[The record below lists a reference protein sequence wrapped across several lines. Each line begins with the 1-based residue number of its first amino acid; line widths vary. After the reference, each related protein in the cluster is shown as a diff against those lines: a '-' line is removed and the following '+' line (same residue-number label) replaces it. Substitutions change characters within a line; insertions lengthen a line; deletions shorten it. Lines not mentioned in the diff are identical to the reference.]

1 MIPCIVNPVELNK
14 MRRACKVTGD
24 VLKMIEE
31 YIKPGVTT
39 LELDTLIEK
48 YIRDQGCTPNF
59 KHLYGF
65 PNSACISIDDVVVH
79 GIPSDRRLEE
89 GEIVSIDVGAAYG
102 GFNGDAART
111 FPVGKISAEKQRLI
125 DVTRE
130 SFFKGIAQARAG
142 KRLGDVSHAIP
153 DPRRRQRLFGRSRYD
168 GSRYRSSRPRR
179 AEYSEFRSRGKRRI
193 ASFGLH
199 ARNRTYGKYGR
210 LSRHNRSPRRLDLP
224 HERRKTERALRKY
237 HTRHGERTRNINNL
251 VQNSLQTHKK
261 YVIIVRAVC

>member
-1 MIPCIVNPVELNK
+1 MIPCIVNPIELNK

-39 LELDTLIEK
+39 LELDTIIEK
-48 YIRDQGCTPNF
+48 FIRDQGCTPNF

-130 SFFKGIAQARAG
+130 SFFKGIAQASAG
-142 KRLGDVSHAIP
+142 KRLGDVSHAI
-153 DPRRRQRLFGRSRYD
+153 
-168 GSRYRSSRPRR
+168 
-179 AEYSEFRSRGKRRI
+179 
-193 ASFGLH
+193 
-199 ARNRTYGKYGR
+199 
-210 LSRHNRSPRRLDLP
+210 
-224 HERRKTERALRKY
+224 
-237 HTRHGERTRNINNL
+237 
-251 VQNSLQTHKK
+251 QTH
-261 YVIIVRAVC
+261 VEQNGFSVVRVMTGHGIGRHVHEEPNIPNFGQAGSGVLLRSGYTLAIEPMVNMGDYRVSIDRHDGWTCRTIDGKPSAHYENTILVTGNEPEILTI

>member
-1 MIPCIVNPVELNK
+1 MIPTIVNPVELSK

-31 YIKPGVTT
+31 HIKPGVTT
-39 LELDTLIEK
+39 LELDALIEK

-89 GEIVSIDVGAAYG
+89 GQIVSVDVGAAYG

-111 FPVGKISAEKQRLI
+111 FAVGEISPEKQRLI

-142 KRLGDVSHAIP
+142 KRLGDVSHAI
-153 DPRRRQRLFGRSRYD
+153 
-168 GSRYRSSRPRR
+168 
-179 AEYSEFRSRGKRRI
+179 
-193 ASFGLH
+193 
-199 ARNRTYGKYGR
+199 
-210 LSRHNRSPRRLDLP
+210 
-224 HERRKTERALRKY
+224 
-237 HTRHGERTRNINNL
+237 
-251 VQNSLQTHKK
+251 QTHVENNGFSVVRVMTGHGIGRHVHEEPNIPNFGAAGSGVLLKAGYALAIEPMVNMGDFRVTIDRGDGWTCRTNDGK
-261 YVIIVRAVC
+261 PSAHYENTVIITGTEPEILTI

>member
-1 MIPCIVNPVELNK
+1 MIPCIVNPIELNK

-39 LELDTLIEK
+39 LELDTIIEK
-48 YIRDQGCTPNF
+48 FIRDQGCTPNF

-142 KRLGDVSHAIP
+142 KRLGDVSHAI
-153 DPRRRQRLFGRSRYD
+153 
-168 GSRYRSSRPRR
+168 
-179 AEYSEFRSRGKRRI
+179 
-193 ASFGLH
+193 
-199 ARNRTYGKYGR
+199 
-210 LSRHNRSPRRLDLP
+210 
-224 HERRKTERALRKY
+224 
-237 HTRHGERTRNINNL
+237 
-251 VQNSLQTHKK
+251 QTH
-261 YVIIVRAVC
+261 VEQNGFSVVRVMTGHGIGRHVHEEPNIPNFGQAGSGVLLRSGYTLAIEPMVNMGDYRVSIDRRDGWTCRTADGKPSAHYENTILVTGNEPEILTI

>member
-1 MIPCIVNPVELNK
+1 MIPCIVNPIELNK

-39 LELDTLIEK
+39 LELDTIIEK
-48 YIRDQGCTPNF
+48 FIRDQGCTPNF

-142 KRLGDVSHAIP
+142 KRLGDVSHAI
-153 DPRRRQRLFGRSRYD
+153 
-168 GSRYRSSRPRR
+168 
-179 AEYSEFRSRGKRRI
+179 
-193 ASFGLH
+193 
-199 ARNRTYGKYGR
+199 
-210 LSRHNRSPRRLDLP
+210 
-224 HERRKTERALRKY
+224 
-237 HTRHGERTRNINNL
+237 
-251 VQNSLQTHKK
+251 QTH
-261 YVIIVRAVC
+261 VEQNGFSVVRVMTGHGIGRHVHEEPNIPNFGQAGSGVLLRSGYTLAIEPMVNMGDYRVSIDRRDGWTCRTIDGKPSAHYENTILVTGNEPEILTI

>member
-1 MIPCIVNPVELNK
+1 MIPCIVNPIELNK

-39 LELDTLIEK
+39 LELDTIIEK
-48 YIRDQGCTPNF
+48 FIRDQGCTPNF

-142 KRLGDVSHAIP
+142 KRLGDVSHAI
-153 DPRRRQRLFGRSRYD
+153 
-168 GSRYRSSRPRR
+168 
-179 AEYSEFRSRGKRRI
+179 
-193 ASFGLH
+193 
-199 ARNRTYGKYGR
+199 
-210 LSRHNRSPRRLDLP
+210 
-224 HERRKTERALRKY
+224 
-237 HTRHGERTRNINNL
+237 
-251 VQNSLQTHKK
+251 QTH
-261 YVIIVRAVC
+261 VEQNGFSVVRVMTGHGIGRHVHEEPNIPNFGQAGSGVLLRSGYTLAIEPMVNMGDYRVSIDHRDGWTCRTADGKPSAHYENTILVTGNEPEILTI

>member
-1 MIPCIVNPVELNK
+1 MIPCIVNPIELNK

-39 LELDTLIEK
+39 LELDTIIEK
-48 YIRDQGCTPNF
+48 FIRDQGCTPNF

-142 KRLGDVSHAIP
+142 KRLGDVSHAI
-153 DPRRRQRLFGRSRYD
+153 
-168 GSRYRSSRPRR
+168 
-179 AEYSEFRSRGKRRI
+179 
-193 ASFGLH
+193 
-199 ARNRTYGKYGR
+199 
-210 LSRHNRSPRRLDLP
+210 
-224 HERRKTERALRKY
+224 
-237 HTRHGERTRNINNL
+237 
-251 VQNSLQTHKK
+251 QTH
-261 YVIIVRAVC
+261 VEQNGFSVVRVMTGHGIGRHVHEEPNSPNFGQAGSGVLLRSGYTLAIEPMVNMGDYRVSIDRHDGWTCRTADGKPSAHYENTILVTGNEPEILTI

>member
-1 MIPCIVNPVELNK
+1 MIPCIVNPIELNK

-39 LELDTLIEK
+39 LELDTIIEK
-48 YIRDQGCTPNF
+48 FISDQGCTPNF

-142 KRLGDVSHAIP
+142 KRLGDVSHAI
-153 DPRRRQRLFGRSRYD
+153 
-168 GSRYRSSRPRR
+168 
-179 AEYSEFRSRGKRRI
+179 
-193 ASFGLH
+193 
-199 ARNRTYGKYGR
+199 
-210 LSRHNRSPRRLDLP
+210 
-224 HERRKTERALRKY
+224 
-237 HTRHGERTRNINNL
+237 
-251 VQNSLQTHKK
+251 QTH
-261 YVIIVRAVC
+261 VEQNGFSVVRVMTGHGIGRHVHEEPNIPNFGQAGSGVLLRSGYTLAIEPMVNMGDYRVSIDRRDGWTCRTIDGKPSAHYENTILVTGNEPEILTI

>member
-142 KRLGDVSHAIP
+142 KRLGDVSHAI
-153 DPRRRQRLFGRSRYD
+153 
-168 GSRYRSSRPRR
+168 
-179 AEYSEFRSRGKRRI
+179 
-193 ASFGLH
+193 
-199 ARNRTYGKYGR
+199 
-210 LSRHNRSPRRLDLP
+210 
-224 HERRKTERALRKY
+224 
-237 HTRHGERTRNINNL
+237 
-251 VQNSLQTHKK
+251 QTHVEGNGFSVVRVMTVTVSVVTSTKSRIFRISVPREAA
-261 YVIIVRAVC
+261 YCFVRATRSQSNLW

>member
-1 MIPCIVNPVELNK
+1 MIPCIVNPIELNK

-39 LELDTLIEK
+39 LELDTIIEK
-48 YIRDQGCTPNF
+48 FIRDQGCTPNF

-142 KRLGDVSHAIP
+142 KRLGDVSHAI
-153 DPRRRQRLFGRSRYD
+153 
-168 GSRYRSSRPRR
+168 
-179 AEYSEFRSRGKRRI
+179 
-193 ASFGLH
+193 
-199 ARNRTYGKYGR
+199 
-210 LSRHNRSPRRLDLP
+210 
-224 HERRKTERALRKY
+224 
-237 HTRHGERTRNINNL
+237 
-251 VQNSLQTHKK
+251 QTH
-261 YVIIVRAVC
+261 VEQNGFSVVRVMTGHGIGRHVHEEPNIPNFGQAGSGVLLRSGCTLAIEPMVNMGDYRVSIDRHDGWTCRTIDGKPSAHYENTILVTGNEPEILTI